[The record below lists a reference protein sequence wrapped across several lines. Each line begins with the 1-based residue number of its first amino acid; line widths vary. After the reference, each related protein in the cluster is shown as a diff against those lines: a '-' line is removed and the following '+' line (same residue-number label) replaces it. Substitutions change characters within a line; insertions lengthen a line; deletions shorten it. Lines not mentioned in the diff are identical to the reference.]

1 MEIKQLK
8 RFLAV
13 VEHGSLAAAAPGL
26 GVTQQ
31 ALGASITS
39 LERELGMVLLERRP
53 GGQTALTTYGDLLVR
68 HARAILA
75 LEGRALEELHAFR
88 DARGGSVMIGIGETF
103 APEVVAEAVQVF
115 HERRP
120 NVTITLIEDYSE
132 VLVERLLDGKLDFV
146 AGADIGGADQGLVRF
161 PVYAAKDIVIAR
173 AQHPLA
179 GRQGLTLADLQ
190 PYTWMAP
197 YSRPADAEVIRDAFL
212 RAGLEPP
219 ARFIWTDAPSVGTY
233 LLLMDDYL
241 FMTSPALVTGPL
253 MDRFKALVRLD
264 VGEPTV
270 ERRASLIYTQSHPN
284 PPAMQLM
291 EEIRETS
298 HRHIAEMSYAVALN
312 AGLRLPAP

>member
-13 VEHGSLAAAAPGL
+13 VEHGSLTAAAPGL
-26 GVTQQ
+26 EVTQQ
-31 ALGASITS
+31 ALGASIAG

-53 GGQTALTTYGDLLVR
+53 GGQTALTPYGAMLVR

-75 LEGRALEELHAFR
+75 SESRAVEELQAFK
-88 DARGGSVMIGIGETF
+88 DARGGGVVVGIGETF
-103 APEVVAEAVQVF
+103 APEVVAEAVQIF

-120 NVTITLIEDYSE
+120 NVTINLIEGYSE
-132 VLVERLLDGKLDFV
+132 VLLERLLDGKLDFI
-146 AGADIGGADQGLVRF
+146 AGADIGVADQRLVRF

-179 GRQGLTLADLQ
+179 ARKGLTLADLQ

-197 YSRPADAEVIRDAFL
+197 YSRPADAEVIRETFL
-212 RAGLEPP
+212 RTGLEPP
-219 ARFIWTDAPSVGTY
+219 ARFIWTDAPTVGTY
-233 LLLMDDYL
+233 LLLLDDYL

-264 VGEPTV
+264 VKEPTV
-270 ERRASLIYTQSHPN
+270 ERRASLIYNQNQLN

-291 EEIRETS
+291 EEIRGTS

-312 AGLRLPAP
+312 AGHRLPAS